1 MSSLPEP
8 TTRRTFLLAAV
19 QDAPGPVTTQWAE
32 NVLAA
37 SPYSCHRNS
46 ARKTLRALAAQ
57 GELVALEDHG
67 RRTYARPPAAE
78 RSAA

>member
-1 MSSLPEP
+1 MN
-8 TTRRTFLLAAV
+8 TFTRRGFLLAAV
-19 QDAPGPVTTQWAE
+19 RNAPGPVTTQWAE

-46 ARKTLRALAAQ
+46 ARKTLRSLVAE
-57 GELVALEDHG
+57 GELLALEENG
-67 RRTYARPPAAE
+67 RRTYVRPPAEE